1 MRPWSFSASRRSSD
15 FEAVS
20 MQYET
25 AKLGKGAL
33 RRRIDRQ
40 IGLQEAFE
48 RLRWCSQIAI

>member
-1 MRPWSFSASRRSSD
+1 
-15 FEAVS
+15 